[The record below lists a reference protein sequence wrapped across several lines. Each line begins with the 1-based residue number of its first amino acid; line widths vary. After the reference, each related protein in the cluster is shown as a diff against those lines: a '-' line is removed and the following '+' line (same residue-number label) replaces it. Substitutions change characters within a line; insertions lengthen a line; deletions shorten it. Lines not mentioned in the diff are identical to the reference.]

1 MTADVIT
8 VLAVV
13 AGIIWLGLMLVSALR
28 NRGGEEQV
36 APNLKPGI
44 DDQQLETKRLEGGQK
59 AAIAFSAFLAISLP
73 LYFLGETNRQEG
85 FVEEFSEASIERGS
99 HLVEEFGC
107 YTCHGPLGVGG
118 SAPYVEKR
126 SGVTVSWEAPSIND
140 VFYRYDADEI
150 TYWLVYGRGNTP
162 MPAWGLA
169 GGGPMND
176 KQIEDV
182 VNYLSTI
189 QIPQQEVVD
198 QAVAKIDSQLQ
209 RLETAD
215 PTVQAAIINQEQV
228 VAELEQA
235 PEDLQFVGPLDERA
249 EEVLDNAGNGIDTD
263 ADGLSDAAEIELSEI
278 SVQAVAHYQVIEP
291 ITLDPEEPDAE
302 LVDAGL
308 AELEANVDRDPILQV
323 SLAAIEAA
331 LAADEIT
338 DESPD
343 TDGDGISDAGEG
355 LISGLFA
362 EASASTV
369 PAAVTVIALDPA
381 NPESVSGVPDRTTA
395 SNMVGG
401 LDTTAINTRI
411 AVDNEERLLPAQQS
425 GLEYLQNSAQ
435 DQAWQIDIAGVADAM
450 GAGEDEATRAVALF
464 NGYCA
469 RCHTAG
475 FSAGVPYTG
484 VAGSGGFGPAL
495 WDGRPVVQF
504 GEAPTNPEETDLLVD
519 FLINGSVAQAP
530 YGINGFGSGR
540 MPAFGAILDQSDIE
554 LLARYLRAG
563 DLDGMGD

>member
-1 MTADVIT
+1 
-8 VLAVV
+8 
-13 AGIIWLGLMLVSALR
+13 
-28 NRGGEEQV
+28 
-36 APNLKPGI
+36 
-44 DDQQLETKRLEGGQK
+44 
-59 AAIAFSAFLAISLP
+59 
-73 LYFLGETNRQEG
+73 
-85 FVEEFSEASIERGS
+85 
-99 HLVEEFGC
+99 
-107 YTCHGPLGVGG
+107 
-118 SAPYVEKR
+118 
-126 SGVTVSWEAPSIND
+126 
-140 VFYRYDADEI
+140 
-150 TYWLVYGRGNTP
+150 
-162 MPAWGLA
+162 
-169 GGGPMND
+169 
-176 KQIEDV
+176 
-182 VNYLSTI
+182 
-189 QIPQQEVVD
+189 
-198 QAVAKIDSQLQ
+198 
-209 RLETAD
+209 
-215 PTVQAAIINQEQV
+215 
-228 VAELEQA
+228 
-235 PEDLQFVGPLDERA
+235 
-249 EEVLDNAGNGIDTD
+249 
-263 ADGLSDAAEIELSEI
+263 
-278 SVQAVAHYQVIEP
+278 
-291 ITLDPEEPDAE
+291 
-302 LVDAGL
+302 VDAGL

-331 LAADEIT
+331 LAEDEIT
-338 DESPD
+338 EENPD

-435 DQAWQIDIAGVADAM
+435 EQAWQIDIAGVADAM

-484 VAGSGGFGPAL
+484 VVGSGGFGPAL

-540 MPAFGAILDQSDIE
+540 MPAFGAILDQADIE